1 MNTFLSKPISKF
13 EHGIHFL
20 FTLLTGGS
28 WLLIYVLRI
37 FFAWKSKK
45 NVPVSNKARI
55 MDKVEKMNSGRPA
68 NSGIGDYQKRIFA
81 NEDEAFDDDWS
92 DFAEPYRFEIVGESY
107 KRDKL
112 LSIIQKHNA
121 FSAGELEVEAVL
133 KMEADNKFDSTA
145 VAVFIENKPVGYVS
159 SDYSLDVT
167 SYLDDR
173 NLVGIKVKAR
183 IGWDTTNPDP
193 AIGVRLDFNF

>member
-1 MNTFLSKPISKF
+1 MPISKV
-13 EHGIHFL
+13 EHGIHIL
-20 FTLLTGGS
+20 ITVFTGAS
-28 WLLIYVLRI
+28 WLLVYILRI
-37 FFAWKSKK
+37 FLFRKYNKVA
-45 NVPVSNKARI
+45 PVSNKSRI
-55 MDKVEKMNSGRPA
+55 MDKVEKMNSSQPTT
-68 NSGIGDYQKRIFA
+68 SGVGDYQKRIFA
-81 NEDEAFDDDWS
+81 TEDEALEDDWY
-92 DFAEPYRFEIVGESY
+92 DFTEPYTFEIVGESY

-112 LSIIQKHNA
+112 LSIIQKSNA

-145 VAVFIENKPVGYVS
+145 VAVFIDNKPVGYVP

-173 NLVGIKVKAR
+173 NLSGIKVKAR
-183 IGWDTTNPDP
+183 IGWDTSNPDP

>member
-1 MNTFLSKPISKF
+1 MMPISKV
-13 EHGIHFL
+13 EHGIHILITVF
-20 FTLLTGGS
+20 TGGS
-28 WLLIYVLRI
+28 WLLVYILRI
-37 FFAWKSKK
+37 FLFRKYNKVA
-45 NVPVSNKARI
+45 PVSNKSRI
-55 MDKVEKMNSGRPA
+55 MDKVEKMNSSQPT
-68 NSGIGDYQKRIFA
+68 NSGVGDYQKRIFA
-81 NEDEAFDDDWS
+81 TEDEALEDDWY
-92 DFAEPYRFEIVGESY
+92 DFTEPYTFEIVGESY

-112 LSIIQKHNA
+112 LSIIQKSNA

-145 VAVFIENKPVGYVS
+145 VAVFIDNKPVGYVP

-173 NLVGIKVKAR
+173 NLSGIKVKAR
-183 IGWDTTNPDP
+183 IGWDTSNPDP